1 MKRTTAELVD
11 PIFLLTWQLRES
23 LQHAEIT
30 VVAEAQ
36 AELKQLLSQL
46 AASDVGA
53 ANGDFLGIHYPIV
66 SWIDEIMTSERAI
79 APVWNE
85 CKLEGEL
92 FGTNDRAWKFWRQ
105 VELAE
110 SLGREEWLEIF
121 YLCVSHGFTGNLLD
135 EPEKL
140 KNWMHRT
147 RLRIGNVPELKL
159 PFQSDLVPSPDV
171 PPLYGRRALQRMMMV
186 AWAASV
192 LLLPTI
198 SYMLVRRWA
207 S

>member
-1 MKRTTAELVD
+1 MKRNTAELVD
-11 PIFLLTWQLRES
+11 PIFNLTWTLRES
-23 LQHAEIT
+23 LQHADATI
-30 VVAEAQ
+30 VAEAQ
-36 AELKQLLSQL
+36 SELKQLISQL
-46 AASDVGA
+46 AASEVGPTS
-53 ANGDFLGIHYPIV
+53 GDFLGVHYPIV
-66 SWIDEIMTSERAI
+66 SWIDEIMTAERSI
-79 APVWNE
+79 AKLWNE

-121 YLCVSHGFTGNLLD
+121 YLCVAHGFTGNLQD

-140 KNWMHRT
+140 KNWLHRT
-147 RLRIGNVPELKL
+147 RLRIGAVPELKL

-171 PPLYGRRALQRMMMV
+171 PPLYGRRAFERMMMV

-192 LLLPTI
+192 VLLPML
-198 SYMLVRRWA
+198 SYMLVKRWV